1 MTISKDNDQNRY
13 LVPCRSYLRISKL
26 HVFVLLEKDYLMLT
40 YFSNVREIGI

>member
-13 LVPCRSYLRISKL
+13 LVPTRPYLRISKL
-26 HVFVLLEKDYLMLT
+26 FVLLEKDYLLLT

>member
-1 MTISKDNDQNRY
+1 MTISKDNDQNRF

-26 HVFVLLEKDYLMLT
+26 FVLLEKDYLLLT